1 MKVKFYRLRV
11 IFVLF
16 IVKIISKVF
25 FIEFPPIFS
34 VTALVNKNGKFLF
47 LDLSYL
53 KGLGFPGGI
62 VKSGENLE
70 EALKREIFEETG
82 LTVVN
87 SKYVDSV
94 KSRVNNISKVSAVFI
109 VETKGGTK
117 DSEEGKL
124 LWLEPKDAVGKM
136 AYIDNEITL
145 KNYLNNKF

>member
-1 MKVKFYRLRV
+1 MKVKIYRLRV

-25 FIEFPPIFS
+25 FVEFPPIFS
-34 VTALVNKNGKFLF
+34 VTALINKDGKLLF

-62 VKSGENLE
+62 VKSCENLE
-70 EALKREIFEETG
+70 EALKREVFEETG
-82 LTVVN
+82 LIVVK

-94 KSRVNNISKVSAVFI
+94 KSKVNGISKISAIFI
-109 VETKGGTK
+109 VEVEGEIRN
-117 DSEEGKL
+117 SEEGKL
-124 LWLEPKDAVGKM
+124 VWLKPQEAMTRM

-145 KNYLNNKF
+145 KNYLDQKF